1 MGKKRA
7 LMFSLALGLFVFCVS
22 AAEHHHVKAKT
33 KRISLEVHKKLK
45 LLNKRGVKTIKS
57 EDGDIIDCVDIYKQ
71 PAFDHPALRNHK
83 IQMRPSNHVQNDHNS
98 SQLVSQIWQ
107 RSGSCP
113 DGTIPIR
120 RIQKQDLLRATSLEN
135 FGKKMPVH
143 SSYSPTDDKGTVYIN
158 STRVELGPQVNRS
171 AAILLTTGYNY
182 IGAQGDI
189 NIWTPRVDSPDEFTT
204 AQIWLKNGPGEAF
217 ESVESGWVVNPK
229 VYGNGATRLFVY
241 WTKDSYKSSGC
252 FDLTCPGF
260 VQTNKDIALGMVL
273 GPVSSKMGPQYQTT
287 FSITKE
293 PSTGN
298 WWVRIGQN
306 VPVGYFP
313 GELFYYLTRGAA
325 TLVEW
330 GGEVFSSKVKQNHPH
345 TATGMGS
352 GDFASGKLGN
362 ACYVKQVRILDYS
375 KQLKYPEWV
384 GTYSDEE
391 DCYSALNYAL
401 SLAQEPVFYFGG
413 PGRNSPYC
421 P

>member
-22 AAEHHHVKAKT
+22 AAEHHHVNAKT
-33 KRISLEVHKKLK
+33 KQISLELHKKLK
-45 LLNKRGVKTIKS
+45 LLNKCGVKTIK
-57 EDGDIIDCVDIYKQ
+57 
-71 PAFDHPALRNHK
+71 
-83 IQMRPSNHVQNDHNS
+83 MRPSSHVQNDHNS

-120 RIQKQDLLRATSLEN
+120 RIRKQDLLRGTSREN

-143 SSYSPTDDKGTVYIN
+143 SSYSPTDDKGTMYIN

-171 AAILLTTGYNY
+171 AAILLTTGYNI

-189 NIWTPRVDSPDEFTT
+189 NIWTPRVESPDEFTT

-217 ESVESGWVVNPK
+217 ESVEAGWV
-229 VYGNGATRLFVY
+229 VYGNGASRLFVY
-241 WTKDSYKSSGC
+241 WTDSYKSSGC

-287 FSITKE
+287 FSINKE

-306 VPVGYFP
+306 VTVGYFP

-330 GGEVFSSKVKQNHPH
+330 GVEVFSSKVKQNHPH

-384 GTYSDEE
+384 GTYTDEE
-391 DCYSALNYAL
+391 YCYSALNYAL

-413 PGRNSPYC
+413 LGRNLPYC